1 MNELKASVLM
11 RHEVGLHARPSV
23 KLTKLAKAFESKI
36 DLGLSPDGPWID
48 AKSIVKVMAT
58 KAPRDS
64 TIYFRAE
71 GNDAKAALE
80 ALVTLVD
87 GDFQDGRWG
96 EPRVASR
103 PGAVR
108 CSRDC
113 DGSARSFGSGEARRL
128 PASIRGR
135 GAPGPYRCARGVAKG

>member
-1 MNELKASVLM
+1 MSKHRASVLM

-23 KLTKLAKAFESKI
+23 KLTKLAKAFESRI
-36 DLGLSPDGPWID
+36 DLGLSPEGPWVD

-58 KAPRDS
+58 KAPKDS

-71 GNDAKAALE
+71 GADAKAALE

-87 GDFQDGRWG
+87 GDLRDGR
-96 EPRVASR
+96 EVASSGAAR
-103 PGAVR
+103 PGTVR
-108 CSRDC
+108 RTRNRV
-113 DGSARSFGSGEARRL
+113 GSAHALGSGETRCL

-135 GAPGPYRCARGVAKG
+135 GTPGPCRRARS